1 MGSARGC
8 HSELK
13 TGFKELHDSLSDT
26 AQLPLQC
33 LQCCQPW
40 GVQCGQDAGLPPVP
54 PSKSGCNRVSARQG
68 PVSAWASQRAQR
80 LAAKSRGGGGV
91 DY

>member
-8 HSELK
+8 HSERK
-13 TGFKELHDSLSDT
+13 TGFKELRDSLSDT

-54 PSKSGCNRVSARQG
+54 PQRKRLQQG
-68 PVSAWASQRAQR
+68 LSQAGPCFC
-80 LAAKSRGGGGV
+80 LGITAGTETGSEEPGRGGE